1 MPANPTPRLLVLVLA
16 AGQGTRLRSK
26 RIKLLHDVAG
36 RPMAAHVLE
45 AARALKPGRLIT
57 VVGFQAEAVQA
68 ALQDTGSEFVMQAE
82 QRGTGHAVL
91 QAAPLLQ
98 PDATLLILNGDLP
111 TLRPDTLR
119 RLISRHKASEAAL
132 TLVTAELPDATGY
145 GRVVRDSKG
154 RVLRIV
160 EHRDA
165 TPVER
170 ALREINCGIYCTS
183 AAKLLPVLR
192 KLKPDNAVGEYYLTD
207 AVSALLARGEK
218 VAAYVHDD
226 AQEVLGVNTRAE
238 LARAARTLW
247 ARMAES
253 LMGEGV
259 TLLDPSRTWIDTRA
273 RVGRDTVVWPGVVI
287 EGRSVIGEDCEIRSG
302 ARLCDVTLGQ
312 GVRVLDHCVVEESR
326 LGDGAMVGP
335 FAYLRHGTVVEERA
349 KVGTFVETK
358 KTRLGRGSKAPHL
371 SYLGDAEIGPDCNI
385 GAGTITCNYDG
396 VDKHPTVIEAGVFV
410 GSDTQLVAPV
420 RVGAGAY
427 VAAGSTVTDDVPPG
441 ALAIS
446 RTPQANVEGW
456 VDRKRRKSQ
465 RKRVRAA
472 GRR

>member
-1 MPANPTPRLLVLVLA
+1 MAVTPTRLVVLVLA

-57 VVGFQAEAVQA
+57 VVGFQAEAVQD

-98 PDATLLILNGDLP
+98 PEATLLILNGDLP

-119 RLISRHKASEAAL
+119 KLISRHKASEAAL

-170 ALREINCGIYCTS
+170 ALREINCGIYCTT

-226 AQEVLGVNTRAE
+226 PQEVLGVNTRAE

-247 ARMAES
+247 ARMAET
-253 LMGEGV
+253 LMEEGV
-259 TLLDPSRTWIDTRA
+259 TLLDPARTWVDPRA
-273 RVGRDTVVWPGVVI
+273 RVGRDTVIWPDVVV
-287 EGRSVIGEDCEIRSG
+287 EGRSVIGEDCEIRPG

-312 GVRVLDHCVVEESR
+312 GVRVLDQCVVEESR
-326 LGDGAMVGP
+326 LADGVVVGP

-456 VDRKRRKSQ
+456 VDRKRRKSA

>member
-1 MPANPTPRLLVLVLA
+1 MPAPPSPRLLVLVLA

-26 RIKLLHDVAG
+26 KIKLLHEVAG

-57 VVGFQAEAVQA
+57 VVGFQAPEVQA
-68 ALQDTGSEFVMQAE
+68 ALQDTGSEFVLQEE

-91 QAAPLLQ
+91 QAASLLH

-145 GRVVRDSKG
+145 GRIVRDSKG

-165 TPVER
+165 TPAER
-170 ALREINCGIYCTS
+170 ALREINCGIYCTT

-192 KLKPDNAVGEYYLTD
+192 KLKPDNALGEYYLTD

-226 AQEVLGVNTRAE
+226 ADEVLGVNTRSE
-238 LARAARTLW
+238 LARSARTLW
-247 ARMAES
+247 ARSAES
-253 LMGEGV
+253 LMADGV
-259 TLLDPSRTWIDTRA
+259 TLLDPARTWIDPRA
-273 RVGRDTVVWPGVVI
+273 RVGKDTVIWPDVLI
-287 EGRSVIGEDCEIRSG
+287 EGRCVVGEDCEIRSG
-302 ARLCDVTLGQ
+302 SRIRESVLGQ
-312 GVRVLDHCVVEESR
+312 GVCVHDHCVVEESR
-326 LGDGAMVGP
+326 LADGATVGP
-335 FAYLRHGTVVEERA
+335 FAYLRHGTALDERA

-358 KTRLGRGSKAPHL
+358 KTRIGRGSKAPHL

-456 VDRKRRKSQ
+456 VDRKRRKNG

>member
-1 MPANPTPRLLVLVLA
+1 M
-16 AGQGTRLRSK
+16 Q
-26 RIKLLHDVAG
+26 
-36 RPMAAHVLE
+36 E
-45 AARALKPGRLIT
+45 
-57 VVGFQAEAVQA
+57 
-68 ALQDTGSEFVMQAE
+68 ALQDTGTEFVLQAE

-91 QAAPLLQ
+91 QAASLLQ
-98 PDATLLILNGDLP
+98 PDATLIILNGDLP

-170 ALREINCGIYCTS
+170 ALREINCGIYCTT

-247 ARMAES
+247 ARTTET
-253 LMGEGV
+253 LMNEGV
-259 TLLDPSRTWIDTRA
+259 TLLDPSRTWIDPRA
-273 RVGRDTVVWPGVVI
+273 RVGRDTVIWPGVQI

-302 ARLCDVTLGQ
+302 VRLNDV
-312 GVRVLDHCVVEESR
+312 
-326 LGDGAMVGP
+326 A
-335 FAYLRHGTVVEERA
+335 
-349 KVGTFVETK
+349 
-358 KTRLGRGSKAPHL
+358 LGRACAS
-371 SYLGDAEIGPDCNI
+371 
-385 GAGTITCNYDG
+385 
-396 VDKHPTVIEAGVFV
+396 
-410 GSDTQLVAPV
+410 
-420 RVGAGAY
+420 
-427 VAAGSTVTDDVPPG
+427 STT
-441 ALAIS
+441 AWW
-446 RTPQANVEGW
+446 R
-456 VDRKRRKSQ
+456 
-465 RKRVRAA
+465 RAA
-472 GRR
+472 LPTGPWWGPSPISATARWWRSGPRWGPSWRRRRPAWAGDPRRRTSPTSGMPRSARTATSGRARSPATTTGWTSTRP

>member
-1 MPANPTPRLLVLVLA
+1 MPANATPRLLMLVLA

-57 VVGFQAEAVQA
+57 VVGFQAEAVQE
-68 ALQDTGSEFVMQAE
+68 ALRDTGTEFVLQAE

-91 QAAPLLQ
+91 QAASLLT
-98 PDATLLILNGDLP
+98 PDAVLLILNGDLP

-145 GRVVRDSKG
+145 GRIVRDSKG

-170 ALREINCGIYCTS
+170 ALREINCGIYCTT

-247 ARMAES
+247 GRMADS
-253 LMGEGV
+253 LMDEGV
-259 TLLDPSRTWIDTRA
+259 TVLDPSRTWIDPRA
-273 RVGRDTVVWPGVVI
+273 RVGRDTVIWPGVLV
-287 EGRSVIGEDCEIRSG
+287 EGRCVIGEDCEIRSG
-302 ARLCDVTLGQ
+302 VRLCDATLGQ

-326 LGDGAMVGP
+326 LADGAVVGP

-396 VDKHPTVIEAGVFV
+396 VDKHSTVIEAGVFV

-456 VDRKRRKSQ
+456 VDRKRRKSA

>member
-1 MPANPTPRLLVLVLA
+1 MSANATPRLLVLVLA

-45 AARALKPGRLIT
+45 AARALKPGRLVT
-57 VVGFQAEAVQA
+57 VVGFQAEAMQE
-68 ALQDTGSEFVMQAE
+68 ALQDMGSEFVLQAE

-91 QAAPLLQ
+91 QAASHLHA
-98 PDATLLILNGDLP
+98 DATLLILNGDLP
-111 TLRPDTLR
+111 TLRADTLR

-145 GRVVRDSKG
+145 GRIVRDSKG

-170 ALREINCGIYCTS
+170 ALREINCGIYCTT

-247 ARMAES
+247 ARMAET
-253 LMGEGV
+253 LMQEGV
-259 TLLDPSRTWIDTRA
+259 TVIDPSRTWIDPRA
-273 RVGRDTVVWPGVVI
+273 RVGRDTVIWPGVLV

-326 LGDGAMVGP
+326 LADGAVVGP

-371 SYLGDAEIGPDCNI
+371 SDLGDAEIGPDCNI

-456 VDRKRRKSQ
+456 VDRKRRKSA